1 MVTIAN
7 PIYDTVFKFLMED
20 DRSAKILIGALLE
33 VEIVELQMRQ
43 NEHAFKIKNDLEILR
58 IDFAAKIKD
67 KDGNMHVVTIE
78 LQKAKIESD
87 VLRFRKYLAAQ
98 YRNKS
103 NVEVKDGHKTAI
115 PIVSIFIMGYPCCDV
130 PEPVIYGIPEFY
142 NAEKKKIEKLD
153 SEFVFGLIHK
163 MIIVQVPYLRKKFL
177 APVERIL
184 SVFDQTYKIDK
195 QAKNSHYLKVSE
207 TIENAPDYNYIVRQ
221 LVKACVSDKIQDEM
235 DVEDDIY
242 DEIEMWGQMLDK
254 QAKLLDEQNKQLD
267 EQTKQLDEQARLLVE
282 KDRKMAQ
289 KLYASGDSID
299 EIAEFLNINPE
310 VVENYIEKD

>member
-20 DRSAKILIGALLE
+20 DKSAKILIGALLE
-33 VEIVELQMRQ
+33 VEVVELEMRQ

-67 KDGNMHVVTIE
+67 KEGKLRVVTIE
-78 LQKAKIESD
+78 LQKAKMESD

-103 NVEVKDGHKTAI
+103 NIEVNDDGHKAAI

-130 PEPVIYGIPEFY
+130 AEPIIYGIPEFY
-142 NAEKKKIEKLD
+142 NAEKKKIEKLESD
-153 SEFVFGLIHK
+153 FVFGLIHR
-163 MIIVQVPYLRKKFL
+163 MIIVQVPYLRKKIL

-195 QAKNSHYLKVSE
+195 QAKNAHFLKVCE
-207 TIENAPDYNYIVRQ
+207 TMDDNPDYSYIVRQ
-221 LVKACVSDKIQDEM
+221 LVKASVNDKIQDEM

-242 DEIEMWGQMLDK
+242 DEIEMWGQLLEI
-254 QAKLLDEQNKQLD
+254 QAKQLD
-267 EQTKQLDEQARLLVE
+267 EQTKQLDEQNKLLAEKDSKIAE
-282 KDRKMAQ
+282 KDRKMAK
-289 KLYASGDSID
+289 KLFASGDSIE
-299 EIAEFLNINPE
+299 EIADFLNISIDL
-310 VVENYIEKD
+310 VKAYLQ

>member
-67 KDGNMHVVTIE
+67 KDGKMHVVTIE

-142 NAEKKKIEKLD
+142 NAEKKKIEKLE

-242 DEIEMWGQMLDK
+242 DEIELWGQMLDK
-254 QAKLLDEQNKQLD
+254 QAQLLDEQAKQLD
-267 EQTKQLDEQARLLVE
+267 EQTKQLDEQTKLIAD
-282 KDRKMAQ
+282 KDRKMAK
-289 KLYASGDSID
+289 KLFANGDSVED
-299 EIAEFLNINPE
+299 IAEFLNIDVEE
-310 VVENYIEKD
+310 VRRYVE